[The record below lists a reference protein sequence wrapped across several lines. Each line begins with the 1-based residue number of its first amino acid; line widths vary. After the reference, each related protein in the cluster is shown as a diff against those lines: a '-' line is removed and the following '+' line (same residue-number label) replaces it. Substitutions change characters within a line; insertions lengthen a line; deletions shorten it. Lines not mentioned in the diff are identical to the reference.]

1 MSPSRRSRSIEPRRA
16 IALVI
21 VVLAIA
27 WLVAFVASN
36 SQTVRVSF
44 VFAHVRLSL
53 IWVMLICAALGA
65 IIALG
70 LSAWR
75 RRRTTSA

>member
-1 MSPSRRSRSIEPRRA
+1 M
-16 IALVI
+16 ALVI
-21 VVLAIA
+21 VALAIA
-27 WLVAFVASN
+27 WLVAFVVSN

-65 IIALG
+65 IIAFG
-70 LSAWR
+70 LSSWR
-75 RRRTTSA
+75 RRRSANA